1 MRDTGFPWESGQWI
15 VTQARLGNPGPVTRY
30 VPVTGYHFI
39 QRVRLKVPVKNQNL
53 NNSRFSIFVDVAL
66 RAASILK
73 NHDFPFCGCC
83 PAGGLDLKKSHFLYL
98 FNVLQVAK
106 LLYFDGFEHREYAKL
121 LSFEK
126 CFKMH

>member
-1 MRDTGFPWESGQWI
+1 MPLATTSPPIRT
-15 VTQARLGNPGPVTRY
+15 T
-30 VPVTGYHFI
+30 VPPSPFEFDFGKQYIPFGCF
-39 QRVRLKVPVKNQNL
+39 RPAGGLL
-53 NNSRFSIFVDVAL
+53 
-66 RAASILK
+66 LK
-73 NHDFPFCGCC
+73 NKNIPVLGCC

-106 LLYFDGFEHREYAKL
+106 LFYFDGFEHREYAKL